1 MKKNFKYQVYLAR
14 NLSLIEGTT
23 WFPHTVLT
31 EPLCMELSLYPTF
44 YTMAWLELRWTLE
57 NLGWQRNLFSLWRNW
72 NKWLIEK
79 NRIKLTK
86 IWGKNVIK
94 FFKEGRNK
102 GHFLIK
108 VIEKYCLKL
117 GHCRTFTLLSNHST
131 NMYWC
136 ARRFD
141 KLSFFFFLKKNPFFS
156 FNRFVMTVIT

>member
-72 NKWLIEK
+72 NKWLEK
-79 NRIKLTK
+79 NRIKSTK
-86 IWGKNVIK
+86 IWGKNVI
-94 FFKEGRNK
+94 
-102 GHFLIK
+102 
-108 VIEKYCLKL
+108 
-117 GHCRTFTLLSNHST
+117 T
-131 NMYWC
+131 
-136 ARRFD
+136 
-141 KLSFFFFLKKNPFFS
+141 FFLKKGKIIFRESLPYIKQTMLLN
-156 FNRFVMTVIT
+156 MTFWNWVTVEHLLFCQITQQTCLLMCQTSSRIF